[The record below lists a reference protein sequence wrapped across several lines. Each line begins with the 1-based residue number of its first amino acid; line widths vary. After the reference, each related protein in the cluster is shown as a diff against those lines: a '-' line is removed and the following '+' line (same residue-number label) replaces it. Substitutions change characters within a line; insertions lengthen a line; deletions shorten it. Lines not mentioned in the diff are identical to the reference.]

1 MWFISFMASWIFL
14 PSFTAAGADDA
25 KDLLIKEADVLTYAN
40 FELEL
45 SKRPHFVM
53 FYIPK

>member
-1 MWFISFMASWIFL
+1 MASWIFL
-14 PSFTAAGADDA
+14 PSFTAAGADEA

-45 SKRPHFVM
+45 SNRPHFVM
-53 FYIPK
+53 YYIPK